1 MRAITKRIMYSS
13 PSPGD
18 SPVEEK
24 LRRLRKIK
32 GMRAITRRR
41 MYSSPSP
48 SDSLVEEEIE
58 KAEEN
63 EGDEGHHQEENV
75 VPHLVIVR

>member
-18 SPVEEK
+18 SPVEEE
-24 LRRLRKIK
+24 
-32 GMRAITRRR
+32 
-41 MYSSPSP
+41 
-48 SDSLVEEEIE
+48 VE

-63 EGDEGHHQEENV
+63 EGYEGHHQKISEEDV
-75 VPHLVIVR
+75 VPHVGCISSQLSRTQVR